1 MYRRSWISTVTRL
14 ALSLLLGL
22 QVVNAATA
30 NAQLQPSSVT
40 YPRDD
45 AAMQNLLSTFDPTSN
60 GWQKG
65 LALDA
70 IINSYERTHDAKY
83 LTALSSSF
91 QYSVGWRTKFYDDIG
106 WYANAW
112 IRAYDVT
119 GDPKYLNE
127 AMAIFSTMTAGWDGT
142 CGGGLWWSTDRAYK
156 NAITNELFLLA
167 AARLHRRLASDGT
180 GAGSYYDWA
189 FREWSWFQNSGMING
204 QHFVNDGLTSGCQN
218 NNGNPYTYNQ
228 GVILGG
234 LVELWRIDGD
244 RGHLFSAEQIAEAT
258 TTGQV
263 YSNGVLKEA
272 CEPNC
277 GSGDG
282 DVFKG
287 VFVQGL
293 ARLYNADRGNKP
305 QYGTFIDNN
314 ANSVWNTDRT
324 GSNGIGLLWVGS
336 PGTPNLGTQTSG
348 ALLLGEEALLDAGGE
363 TSTPPV
369 LGSVN
374 LNFNAGTASP
384 NVAMG
389 SSPSFASFNGKLY
402 AAFRSNDSR
411 NILFIA
417 SSTDGVNFG
426 PATGYSNIQI
436 GSAPSLTVF
445 NNKLYV
451 AFQANDASHKLFV
464 TSSTDGVT
472 FPAATGYSNI
482 QIGGAPSLAALNGV
496 LYVAFQANDS
506 GNAIWMGQSP
516 DGVNFTTGIT
526 SESTNA
532 APSLAAFNNKLYL
545 GFRSNDSRNILFVAS
560 SSNGSFSGSTA
571 YSNIAMGS
579 SPALAAANGALYV
592 TFQANDSS
600 HLLFVTASTTGT
612 GFPGATSF
620 GSMSTGSAPTAAA
633 FGSTLSIGFMANDS
647 RHILFTTIN

>member
-1 MYRRSWISTVTRL
+1 MGTRL

-22 QVVNAATA
+22 QFLNCTTA

-45 AAMQNLLSTFDPTSN
+45 AAMQNLLSIFDPTSN

-65 LALDA
+65 PTLDT
-70 IINSYERTHDAKY
+70 IINSYERTHDPKY
-83 LTALSSSF
+83 LAAMNTSF
-91 QYSVGWRTKFYDDIG
+91 QYSVGWRTKYYDDIG

-119 GDPKYLNE
+119 GDPKYLDE

-167 AARLHRRLASDGT
+167 AARLHRRVANDGT
-180 GAGSYYDWA
+180 GAGSFYDWA
-189 FREWSWFQNSGMING
+189 FREWNWFQNSGMING

-258 TTGQV
+258 TNGQV

-287 VFVQGL
+287 VFIQGL

-314 ANSVWNTDRT
+314 ANSVWNFDRT
-324 GSNGIGLLWVGS
+324 GNNAIGLLWVGP
-336 PGTPNLGTQTSG
+336 PGTPDLGTQTSG

-369 LGSVN
+369 LGTVN

-384 NVAMG
+384 SVSMG
-389 SSPSFASFNGKLY
+389 SAPSFANFNGKLY

-426 PATGYSNIQI
+426 AATGYSNIQM
-436 GSAPSLTVF
+436 GSAPSLAVF
-445 NNKLYV
+445 NNTLYV
-451 AFQANDASHKLFV
+451 AFQANDASHLLFV

-472 FPAATGYSNI
+472 FPTARGYNNI
-482 QIGGAPSLAALNGV
+482 QIGSAPSLAALNGV
-496 LYVAFQANDS
+496 LYLAFQANDS
-506 GNAIWMGQSP
+506 GNAIWVGQSS

-526 SESTNA
+526 GDSTNT
-532 APSLAAFNNKLYL
+532 APALTAFNNNLYL
-545 GFRSNDSRNILFVAS
+545 AFRSNDSRNILYTNS
-560 SSNGSFSGSTA
+560 SSNGSFGGSTA
-571 YSNIAMGS
+571 YPGIAMGS
-579 SPALAAANGALYV
+579 SPALGAANGTLYIA
-592 TFQANDSS
+592 FQANDPGN
-600 HLLFVTASTTGT
+600 LLFVTGSTTG
-612 GFPGATSF
+612 GSFPSATSF
-620 GSMSTGSAPTAAA
+620 GNMSTGSAPAAAA
-633 FGSTLSIGFMANDS
+633 FGSTLSIGFMANDA
-647 RHILFTTIN
+647 RKILFTTTN